1 MKFDSQQGA
10 QQQIEEWAKAT
21 PSISSREKSQ
31 IKGRIMDQRAH
42 IGRCG
47 FAEIQQRGIRHHQA
61 GRSELR
67 LIESVSLEVAT
78 QIEGLMDHK

>member
-31 IKGRIMDQRAH
+31 INVASWMSGRILGDADLPKSDKEEFV
-42 IGRCG
+42 I
-47 FAEIQQRGIRHHQA
+47 IR
-61 GRSELR
+61 RD
-67 LIESVSLEVAT
+67 
-78 QIEGLMDHK
+78 GLNCD